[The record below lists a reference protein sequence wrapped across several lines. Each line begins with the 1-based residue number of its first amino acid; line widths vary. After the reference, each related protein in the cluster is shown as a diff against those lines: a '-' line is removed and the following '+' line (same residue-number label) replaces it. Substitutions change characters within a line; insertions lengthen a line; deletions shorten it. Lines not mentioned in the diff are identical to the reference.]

1 MKQVTTN
8 VGEAD
13 HDEVSSI
20 QNAAREDSE
29 PAAWVCQY
37 CKQTVPGSF
46 SVCWKCQAG
55 AA

>member
-8 VGEAD
+8 VSEAD
-13 HDEVSSI
+13 RDDASSL
-20 QNAAREDSE
+20 QNATPEAGE

-37 CKQTVPGSF
+37 CKQTVPGNF